1 MRRVSSW
8 MCLALGVA
16 AIVQADDVKARSGGQ
31 IPAFPS
37 GVEQVTVDVVVADK
51 GGTPIKGLR
60 RQDFT
65 LTEDGTP
72 QAIASFEP
80 IEVAEKPT
88 RTVTLQQHVSS
99 NTDAVKRTA
108 RTFVVVFDGL
118 HLTPQGAE
126 VARKA
131 IEKFLTTELHDDD
144 YVMLLGTQSATWVST
159 RFGLGRDDL
168 LAALKRQKGT
178 ARAEATWD
186 YMSEY
191 EALRVDAFRDVD
203 VGARVARRW
212 AASGFAL
219 NPTQEEIQ
227 KMSRT
232 DNSPNP
238 TTQPGTIDSVVTDK
252 AREVRQDSRIRL
264 DATLALLRRMLEALT
279 DVKGRKSVLLVS
291 EGFVVDLDSKESR
304 PVREAARRA
313 NAAVYF
319 IDARGLSGQSMFSSA
334 AWGPSLNPNDATA
347 YAIEADLLSE
357 GTQAV
362 AADSGGFT
370 VRNGNDLAGAMGRIA
385 RESQSYYLLGYRPTR
400 STSDGKFHRIGVSVS
415 RRDVVVRARR
425 GYYAGTPDS
434 ASIPAATVQNESFQ
448 AALDS
453 PYDIDSL
460 PLRLTTHTFNES
472 SPGKIKTTVVAD
484 VEVDQFRWQSKE
496 DRHLDAVE
504 FLLLVANRKTDEVQ
518 RYDQTI
524 ELNLREETRAQLVAS
539 AMPIVRDFELAPGRY
554 IVKLVVRE
562 KNSGRM
568 GTVAHEF
575 NVPELGT
582 LRLSTPIITDKA
594 REASGQTVP
603 QLVMR
608 TQRAFPTGT
617 YVACQYEVYGA
628 KSSDAD
634 GKPHVSGGYAIQRAD
649 GTLVSETPAT
659 AINALSGGVVRTLL
673 LSLDGFA
680 PGEYR
685 VVLKVKDDIADQGVE
700 AVEPF
705 VVTAATASGS
715 AKAPGEPAVAR

>member
-178 ARAEATWD
+178 ARSDATWD

-203 VGARVARRW
+203 VGARVARRF